1 MIGNLCEEESSSHFS
16 SDHAEFKASEEG
28 NKPDNEVEDMSGEA
42 EDGGDITV
50 LRGEASTV
58 IAVNEMKEGSLATG
72 QMEVDIEDMSG
83 EAEYGGHIPAEGVL
97 RGEANTV
104 IAVKEMTEEPGTAQ
118 MEVDIEDIEAVVPT
132 EHVEGYNTWAQEN
145 AGYSLSGAVYEE
157 TGKTRIVITASNI
170 DANMAGDGSV
180 SRVRVQD
187 FDPSSLCKNG
197 DTSGCAN
204 FDTAENNFSEDREGR
219 NGGHHVESVSSQER
233 EEEAAGFEIILATQ
247 FPPQGGV
254 NFIDNLR

>member
-1 MIGNLCEEESSSHFS
+1 MIGNLREEESSSHFS

-58 IAVNEMKEGSLATG
+58 IAVKEMKEGSLATG
-72 QMEVDIEDMSG
+72 
-83 EAEYGGHIPAEGVL
+83 
-97 RGEANTV
+97 
-104 IAVKEMTEEPGTAQ
+104 Q

-132 EHVEGYNTWAQEN
+132 EHVEGYNTWA
-145 AGYSLSGAVYEE
+145 
-157 TGKTRIVITASNI
+157 
-170 DANMAGDGSV
+170 
-180 SRVRVQD
+180 
-187 FDPSSLCKNG
+187 
-197 DTSGCAN
+197 
-204 FDTAENNFSEDREGR
+204 
-219 NGGHHVESVSSQER
+219 HHVESVSSQER

>member
-1 MIGNLCEEESSSHFS
+1 MIGNLREEESSSHFS

-28 NKPDNEVEDMSGEA
+28 NKPDNEVKDMSGEA
-42 EDGGDITV
+42 EDGGDIT
-50 LRGEASTV
+50 
-58 IAVNEMKEGSLATG
+58 
-72 QMEVDIEDMSG
+72 
-83 EAEYGGHIPAEGVL
+83 VL

-132 EHVEGYNTWAQEN
+132 EHVEGYNTWA
-145 AGYSLSGAVYEE
+145 
-157 TGKTRIVITASNI
+157 
-170 DANMAGDGSV
+170 
-180 SRVRVQD
+180 
-187 FDPSSLCKNG
+187 
-197 DTSGCAN
+197 
-204 FDTAENNFSEDREGR
+204 
-219 NGGHHVESVSSQER
+219 HHVESVSSQER

>member
-1 MIGNLCEEESSSHFS
+1 MIGNLREEESSSHFS

-58 IAVNEMKEGSLATG
+58 IAVKEMKEGSLATG

-132 EHVEGYNTWAQEN
+132 EHVEGYNTWA
-145 AGYSLSGAVYEE
+145 
-157 TGKTRIVITASNI
+157 
-170 DANMAGDGSV
+170 
-180 SRVRVQD
+180 
-187 FDPSSLCKNG
+187 
-197 DTSGCAN
+197 
-204 FDTAENNFSEDREGR
+204 
-219 NGGHHVESVSSQER
+219 HHVESVSSQER